1 MKITLQDSKNEGF
14 KDAIIEYNIYNEE
27 EAEMTRKLLL
37 AFHGNNLTRLDSFNG
52 KMYIYNIQCD

>member
-1 MKITLQDSKNEGF
+1 MEIHFQNSKNEGF
-14 KDAIIEYNIYNEE
+14 KDAIIDYDIHNEE

-52 KMYIYNIQCD
+52 KMYIYNIHSD